1 MASSDL
7 EQVMAANG
15 LSAGQPGGAGP
26 GSAEQAQAQKEQQEY
41 VYITRYIY
49 MRVCVSDEGRG
60 RGMCNTSTMGHQW
73 CRVCEPSHVQVAT
86 WRGAVPICIVLLI
99 DMQ

>member
-1 MASSDL
+1 MVGVEGLERVSSRRVSSIRHTHIYIQDKMAGSDL

-49 MRVCVSDEGRG
+49 ACVCVR
-60 RGMCNTSTMGHQW
+60 
-73 CRVCEPSHVQVAT
+73 
-86 WRGAVPICIVLLI
+86 
-99 DMQ
+99 